1 VQRKLQS
8 VVSTFAELPIIQLLS
23 WCDKAYLTG
32 ATTIYECEL
41 ITGNDLKGLQRRR
54 HFGEA
59 AGKYRMAIG
68 PDADMKS
75 FVYPALFALAE
86 STAPSQLMP
95 AKTAST
101 AKV

>member
-1 VQRKLQS
+1 LQN
-8 VVSTFAELPIIQLLS
+8 VMSTFEELPVIQLIS
-23 WCDKAYLTG
+23 WCDKIYITA

-41 ITGNDLKGLQRRR
+41 ITGNELKGLQRRR

-86 STAPSQLMP
+86 STAPMQLMP
-95 AKTAST
+95 AKTASAT
-101 AKV
+101 S